1 VYRLQGEGGAGG
13 TSPNLTVSTV
23 ARERLFKAWT
33 GSLVVCLAVLFLD
46 RLSKFI
52 VQKTLSLGESVE
64 VLGDFFRLTYIYNPG
79 GVFGLSYGGDLSY
92 LLLSTAAIIFIL
104 CYYHIS
110 HHRHP
115 DLRFPLALVI
125 GGALGNLIDRF
136 WFGKVLDFLD
146 FNIPDINIPDFNIA
160 SVRFPRL
167 VLERWP
173 VFNIADSAITVGV
186 IIIIILFILYPERK
200 IQDKESS

>member
-1 VYRLQGEGGAGG
+1 
-13 TSPNLTVSTV
+13 VSTV
-23 ARERLFKAWT
+23 ARERLFKAWA
-33 GSLVVCLAVLFLD
+33 GFLVVCLGVLFLD

-52 VQKTLSLGESVE
+52 VQKSLSLGESVE

-160 SVRFPRL
+160 SVRFARL
-167 VLERWP
+167 VLKRWP

>member
-1 VYRLQGEGGAGG
+1 M
-13 TSPNLTVSTV
+13 PTV
-23 ARERLFKAWT
+23 ARERLSKTWA
-33 GSLVVCLAVLFLD
+33 GSLFVCLGVLILD

-52 VQKTLSLGESVE
+52 VQKTLSLGESIE
-64 VLGDFFRLTYIYNPG
+64 VFGDFFRLTYIYNPG

-92 LLLSTAAIIFIL
+92 LLLSVVALIFIL
-104 CYYHIS
+104 YYYYVS

-125 GGALGNLIDRF
+125 GGALGNLMDRL
-136 WFGKVLDFLD
+136 WFGRVLDFLD
-146 FNIPDINIPDFNIA
+146 FDIPDINIPDFNIA

-186 IIIIILFILYPERK
+186 FIIIVLFILYPERK
-200 IQDKESS
+200 IQDKGSS